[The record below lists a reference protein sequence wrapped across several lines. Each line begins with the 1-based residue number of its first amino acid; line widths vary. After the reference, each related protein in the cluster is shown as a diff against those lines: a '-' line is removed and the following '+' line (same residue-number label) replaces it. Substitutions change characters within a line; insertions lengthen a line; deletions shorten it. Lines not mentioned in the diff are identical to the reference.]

1 MATSFKAHPTL
12 LKDLP
17 VDSRFVVFTQRTI
30 HHEGDQRSRDYPG
43 HGYGSYTEDTVQ
55 MRVFESEEE
64 LKQWVLLNGK
74 ENFKAFKL
82 SPVSFEIET
91 KIKVV
96 A

>member
-1 MATSFKAHPTL
+1 MTASFKAHPTL

-17 VDSRFVVFTQRTI
+17 VDSRFVIFTQSQI

-43 HGYGSYTEDTVQ
+43 HGYSAYSEDVVKMQ
-55 MRVFESEEE
+55 VFESEEE